1 MDKKLFKII
10 ASAVCSVLCFTG
22 VACGETEAPQ
32 GGEEPQKPQLS
43 TVANEYLYQG
53 GISEYSILIRDD
65 ANYYESFAATE
76 LAENLCKATGNSIPV
91 VTESALADKTRVI
104 SLGHTDLWDEKV
116 GKTLLETDIVD
127 SGYYIQTVEKSV
139 YISCPDST
147 SSSGVLY
154 GVYDFLSD
162 AIDYEFYA
170 ADEIYCKQTKE
181 IPLYNYTGYA
191 VNPTFEM
198 RMLPKADLRDD
209 RLTTMR
215 YRMISPS
222 ASFGLI
228 TWGHGQVSQYIV
240 PDAKCKCGL
249 EGCEGKTY
257 YQHHPDWFY
266 GYGTKEMQLCW
277 TAGEELERAVA
288 NRFIEFF
295 QQYPDA
301 EYFMFG
307 QEDNLSN
314 CNCDDCT
321 AMMAQYAKNPA
332 GLQIMFMN
340 KVIALTN
347 RWLAENEPG
356 RSVKYIIYAYYGT
369 EAAPIKTTPDGKVV
383 PFSDYVDPVDDLYIF
398 YTPIGAN
405 FAYQINSDKNSDVYK
420 NLKEWSA
427 IADGQL
433 IMYLYDINF
442 RNYLI
447 NFNNFGTVK
456 GMYETCREL
465 GVACMTS
472 QAADSYTTCFQE
484 MRSYVESNLMWDLS
498 QSYDDLVLEFMSA
511 YYKDAAQY
519 LYGYY
524 EIMRDRYAY
533 YQNIVSPESGGI
545 YGDINTNVL
554 WTQPVVEKMDELFDK
569 ALASI
574 AKYETSSPD
583 LYLSL
588 KNRIMKERLSVIYMK
603 IRILPSYYSE
613 NEIAQMRADFKYYV
627 NFFKLS
633 ELKEGSDFGDLL
645 D

>member
-1 MDKKLFKII
+1 MDKKLFKMIT
-10 ASAVCSVLCFTG
+10 AAVCSVLCFTG
-22 VACGETEAPQ
+22 VACGSTGTSQ
-32 GGEEPQKPQLS
+32 GGDVPQKPQLNA
-43 TVANEYLYQG
+43 VVGEYLYQG
-53 GISEYSILIRDD
+53 GISEYSILVRDD

-76 LAENLCKATGNSIPV
+76 LAGNLRKATGNSIPV

-116 GKTLLETDIVD
+116 GKTLLKEDIVD
-127 SGYYIQTVEKSV
+127 SGYYIQTVGKSV
-139 YISCPDST
+139 YISCPDNT

-154 GVYDFLSD
+154 GVYDFLQD
-162 AIDYEFYA
+162 AVDYEFYA
-170 ADEIYCKQTKE
+170 ADEIYCKKTKE
-181 IPLYNYTGYA
+181 IPLYNYTGYI

-209 RLTTMR
+209 SLSVMR
-215 YRMISPS
+215 YRMTFPS
-222 ASFGLI
+222 STFGLV
-228 TWGHGQVSQYIV
+228 TWGHGQVSQYLV

-249 EGCEGKTY
+249 DGCEGKTY
-257 YQHHPDWFY
+257 YEHHSDWFY

-277 TAGEELERAVA
+277 TAGEELERATA
-288 NRFIEFF
+288 DRFIEFF

-314 CNCDDCT
+314 CSCEDCRLT
-321 AMMAQYAKNPA
+321 MEQYAKNPA

-340 KVIALTN
+340 KVIALAN
-347 RWLAENEPG
+347 EWLAENEPG

-369 EAAPIKTTPDGKVV
+369 EAAPIKTTADGKIV
-383 PFSDYVDPVDDLYIF
+383 PYSEYVDPVDDLYIF

-405 FAYQINSDKNSDVYK
+405 FAFQINSDKNSDVYK
-420 NLKEWSA
+420 NLSEWSA

-456 GMYETCREL
+456 GMYETCKEL

-472 QAADSYTTCFQE
+472 QSADSYTTCFQE

-498 QSYDDLVLEFMSA
+498 QSYDDLVIKFMSA

-524 EIMRDRYAY
+524 EIVRDRYAY

-545 YGDINTNVL
+545 YGDIYNNVL

-574 AKYETSSPD
+574 AKYETSDPD

-588 KNRIMKERLSVIYMK
+588 KNRIMKERLSSIYIK

-613 NEIAQMRADFKYYV
+613 DEISKMREEFKYYV

-633 ELKEGSDFGDLL
+633 ELQEGAGFGDLL

>member
-1 MDKKLFKII
+1 
-10 ASAVCSVLCFTG
+10 
-22 VACGETEAPQ
+22 
-32 GGEEPQKPQLS
+32 
-43 TVANEYLYQG
+43 
-53 GISEYSILIRDD
+53 
-65 ANYYESFAATE
+65 
-76 LAENLCKATGNSIPV
+76 
-91 VTESALADKTRVI
+91 
-104 SLGHTDLWDEKV
+104 
-116 GKTLLETDIVD
+116 
-127 SGYYIQTVEKSV
+127 
-139 YISCPDST
+139 
-147 SSSGVLY
+147 
-154 GVYDFLSD
+154 
-162 AIDYEFYA
+162 
-170 ADEIYCKQTKE
+170 
-181 IPLYNYTGYA
+181 
-191 VNPTFEM
+191 
-198 RMLPKADLRDD
+198 
-209 RLTTMR
+209 
-215 YRMISPS
+215 
-222 ASFGLI
+222 
-228 TWGHGQVSQYIV
+228 
-240 PDAKCKCGL
+240 
-249 EGCEGKTY
+249 
-257 YQHHPDWFY
+257 
-266 GYGTKEMQLCW
+266 
-277 TAGEELERAVA
+277 
-288 NRFIEFF
+288 
-295 QQYPDA
+295 
-301 EYFMFG
+301 MFG

-314 CNCDDCT
+314 CNCKDCT

-340 KVIALTN
+340 KVIALAN
-347 RWLAENEPG
+347 KWLDENEPG

-498 QSYDDLVLEFMSA
+498 QSYDDLVLKFMSA
-511 YYKDAAQY
+511 YYKDAAEY

-554 WTQPVVEKMDELFDK
+554 WTRPVVEKMDELFDK

-574 AKYETSSPD
+574 AKYETNDPD
-583 LYLSL
+583 LYLTL

-603 IRILPSYYSE
+603 IRIVPSYYSE
-613 NEIAQMRADFKYYV
+613 AEIAQMRADFKYYV